1 MKKTKILNIY
11 LIFYNYIY
19 IIIKYDFKI
28 HFLAEK
34 RAKMSYCNCN
44 FVIFGKCLPG
54 LDLGRF
60 SINLVL
66 RFEPTGCGL
75 NETRKGT
82 QSHTAD
88 DAVKLGRG
96 RKETRWQT

>member
-1 MKKTKILNIY
+1 MY
-11 LIFYNYIY
+11 
-19 IIIKYDFKI
+19 
-28 HFLAEK
+28 A
-34 RAKMSYCNCN
+34 
-44 FVIFGKCLPG
+44 CLPS

-60 SINLVL
+60 SINFVL
-66 RFEPTGCGL
+66 RFESTGSGL

-82 QSHTAD
+82 QSHTVD

>member
-1 MKKTKILNIY
+1 MY
-11 LIFYNYIY
+11 
-19 IIIKYDFKI
+19 
-28 HFLAEK
+28 A
-34 RAKMSYCNCN
+34 
-44 FVIFGKCLPG
+44 CLPG

-60 SINLVL
+60 SINFVF

-75 NETRKGT
+75 NETRWGT

>member
-1 MKKTKILNIY
+1 MILACQITRPVP
-11 LIFYNYIY
+11 LITT
-19 IIIKYDFKI
+19 
-28 HFLAEK
+28 
-34 RAKMSYCNCN
+34 
-44 FVIFGKCLPG
+44 G

-60 SINLVL
+60 CINFVL

-88 DAVKLGRG
+88 DAVKLGGG
-96 RKETRWQT
+96 RKETRWQTRRS